1 MAYTKEGY
9 GIDIAYKARNTRGN
23 HFRGKKQAE
32 RRKQMAEFNYRLVEE
47 VAKEL
52 YILALKKLPWDVKD
66 ALERAYQRETHE
78 TAREIFQ
85 IILKNIQ
92 VAEEGDL
99 LICQDTGLPIYFVTI
114 GSQFPVDGARIAKAL
129 ENGSKRATLEHPFRG
144 SSTHP
149 LTRVNPQTSVGNGL
163 PVIHWEFDE
172 SAGHLDILMV
182 PKGSGSENMS
192 AMKMLYPADGI
203 KGVKKFILDRV
214 IESGSN
220 PCPPGIIGVGIG
232 GTADLVTVL
241 AKKALTRPVGSRN
254 TDRQLAEMEAELLD
268 AINGTGLGPM
278 GLGGDT
284 TALAVH
290 IESAFTHITQ
300 NPVAVNT
307 QCWPA
312 RRARA
317 KIYPDGNVEYGH

>member
-1 MAYTKEGY
+1 MSEFSYT
-9 GIDIAYKARNTRGN
+9 
-23 HFRGKKQAE
+23 
-32 RRKQMAEFNYRLVEE
+32 LVEE

-52 YILALKKLPWDVKD
+52 YIRALKKLPPDVKE
-66 ALERAYQRETHE
+66 ALQKAFEREKNE
-78 TAREIFQ
+78 TAREIFRT
-85 IILKNIQ
+85 ILKNIEI
-92 VAEEGDL
+92 AEQENL
-99 LICQDTGLPIYFVTI
+99 LVCQDTGLPIYFVTI
-114 GSQFPVDGARIAKAL
+114 GSQFPVDGAKIAKAL
-129 ENGSKRATLEHPFRG
+129 ENGAKRATLEHPFRG

-149 LTRVNPQTSVGNGL
+149 ITRINPQTSVGWGL
-163 PVIHWEFDE
+163 PVLHWEFEEEADF
-172 SAGHLDILMV
+172 LDILMM

-192 AMKMLYPADGI
+192 AMKMFIPADGI
-203 KGVKKFILDRV
+203 KALKKFVLDRV

-232 GTADLVTVL
+232 GTADLVGVL
-241 AKKALTRPVGSRN
+241 AKKAIVRPVGSRN
-254 TDRQLAEMEAELLD
+254 PDPQMAQIEGELLE
-268 AINGTGLGPM
+268 AVNATGIGPM

-290 IESAFTHITQ
+290 LEGAYTHITQ

-317 KIYPDGNVEYGH
+317 RVFPDGRVEYGY

>member
-1 MAYTKEGY
+1 
-9 GIDIAYKARNTRGN
+9 
-23 HFRGKKQAE
+23 
-32 RRKQMAEFNYRLVEE
+32 MAEFDYQLIED
-47 VAKEL
+47 VAREL
-52 YILALKKLPWDVKD
+52 YITALKKLPPDVKD
-66 ALERAYQRETHE
+66 ALRNAYEKETNE
-78 TAREIFQ
+78 TAKEIFKT
-85 IILKNIQ
+85 IMKNIE
-92 VAEEGDL
+92 VAEDQDL
-99 LICQDTGLPIYFVTI
+99 LICQDTGLPIFFVTV
-114 GSQFPVDGARIAKAL
+114 GSGFPVDGAKVAKSL
-129 ENGSKRATLEHPFRG
+129 KEGSKRATLEHPFRG

-149 LTRVNPQTSVGNGL
+149 LTRINPQTSVGEGL

-172 SAGHLDILMV
+172 DAGYLDILMV

-192 AMKMLYPADGI
+192 AMEMLYPAHGI

-214 IESGSN
+214 IQSGSN

-232 GTADLVTVL
+232 GTADLVSVL

-254 TDRQLAEMEAELLD
+254 PDPQLAQMEEDLLE

-317 KIYPDGNVEYGH
+317 KIFPDGKVEYGY

>member
-1 MAYTKEGY
+1 
-9 GIDIAYKARNTRGN
+9 
-23 HFRGKKQAE
+23 
-32 RRKQMAEFNYRLVEE
+32 MAEFNYELVED
-47 VAKEL
+47 VAKTL
-52 YILALKKLPWDVKD
+52 YITALKKLPPDVKE
-66 ALERAYQRETHE
+66 ALEKAYKRERHE
-78 TAREIFQ
+78 TAQEIFRT
-85 IILKNIQ
+85 ILKNIE
-92 VAEEGDL
+92 VAEEEDL
-99 LICQDTGLPIYFVTI
+99 LICQDTGLPIYFATI

-129 ENGSKRATLEHPFRG
+129 EEGAKRATLEHPFRG

-149 LTRVNPQTSVGNGL
+149 LTRINPQTSVGNGL

-172 SAGHLDILMV
+172 SADYLDILMV

-192 AMKMLYPADGI
+192 AMKMLYPADGL

-232 GTADLVTVL
+232 GTADLVGVL
-241 AKKALTRPVGSRN
+241 AKKALTRPVGSKN
-254 TDRQLAEMEAELLD
+254 PDPEVAQMEEELLA
-268 AINGTGLGPM
+268 AINGTGIGPM
-278 GLGGDT
+278 GLGGET
-284 TALAVH
+284 TTLAVH
-290 IESAFTHITQ
+290 IETAYTHITQ

-317 KIYPDGNVEYGH
+317 KIYANGEVEFGY